1 LAVGAVGYQA
11 AVFAFVGI
19 WVVNAGIS
27 NAQGFLAVYALLLLG
42 FGLLFNGWRS
52 IPAAAMAFTA
62 FFPVLLS
69 LMVRR
74 PLMIFTRKGS
84 RD

>member
-1 LAVGAVGYQA
+1 
-11 AVFAFVGI
+11 
-19 WVVNAGIS
+19 
-27 NAQGFLAVYALLLLG
+27 LLLLG

-52 IPAAAMAFTA
+52 IPAVAMALTA